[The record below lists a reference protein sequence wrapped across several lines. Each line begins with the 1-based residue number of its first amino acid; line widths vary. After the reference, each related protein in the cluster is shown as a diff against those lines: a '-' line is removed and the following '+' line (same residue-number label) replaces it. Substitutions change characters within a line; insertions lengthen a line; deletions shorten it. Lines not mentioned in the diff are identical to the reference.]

1 MLDPSF
7 FSYVTVMSITPGPNN
22 LLLAT
27 SGVNFGLRRTLPML
41 MGILIGC
48 ALQTALMGVALEL
61 LLSWLSMIRL
71 PLTVLGCVYLLW
83 LSWKIVR
90 SSAPE
95 LQGRV
100 QPMTV
105 LQGTLFQ
112 AVNPKAW
119 LMSSN
124 IALLYTASNGILPT
138 MIAFMALN
146 LPCILVWAVLG
157 DRIGKHLQEPWK
169 LKAFNGIMALSLV
182 LTTFW
187 MLVEAI
193 NISG

>member
-27 SGVNFGLRRTLPML
+27 SGVNFGLRRTLPMM
-41 MGILIGC
+41 MGISVGC
-48 ALQTALMGVALEL
+48 GIQTALMGVALEL
-61 LLSWLSMIRL
+61 LLSWMSMIRL
-71 PLTVLGCVYLLW
+71 PLTVLGCIYLLW

-124 IALLYTASNGILPT
+124 IALLYAASGGLFT
-138 MIAFMALN
+138 TVAAFMVLN
-146 LPCILVWAVLG
+146 LPCILVWALLG

-169 LKAFNGIMALSLV
+169 LKAFNGVMALSLV

-193 NISG
+193 NFSS

>member
-41 MGILIGC
+41 MGIVMGC
-48 ALQTALMGVALEL
+48 AIQTVLMGVALEL
-61 LLSWLSMIRL
+61 LLSWMSMIRL
-71 PLTVLGCVYLLW
+71 PLTVLGCAYLLW

-124 IALLYTASNGILPT
+124 IALLYTASNGIFT
-138 MIAFMALN
+138 IMIAFMALN
-146 LPCILVWAVLG
+146 LPCILVWALLG

-169 LKAFNGIMALSLV
+169 LKAFNGVMALSLV

-193 NISG
+193 NVSG

>member
-27 SGVNFGLRRTLPML
+27 SGVNFGLRRTLPM
-41 MGILIGC
+41 MVGITVGC
-48 ALQTALMGVALEL
+48 GIQTALMGVALEL
-61 LLSWLSMIRL
+61 LLSWMSVIRL
-71 PLTVLGCVYLLW
+71 PLTVLGCAYLLW

-100 QPMTV
+100 QPMTA

-112 AVNPKAW
+112 AVNPKTW
-119 LMSSN
+119 LMASN
-124 IALLYTASNGILPT
+124 IALLYTASGGLFT
-138 MIAFMALN
+138 TVIAFMALN
-146 LPCILVWAVLG
+146 LPCVLVWAALG

-169 LKAFNGIMALSLV
+169 LKAFNGVMAFSLL
-182 LTTFW
+182 LTTCW
-187 MLVEAI
+187 MLAEAI
-193 NISG
+193 NLSR

>member
-41 MGILIGC
+41 VGILIGC

-95 LQGRV
+95 LQGRA
-100 QPMTV
+100 QPMTL

-112 AVNPKAW
+112 AINPKAW

-124 IALLYTASNGILPT
+124 VALLYTASSGIFPT

-169 LKAFNGIMALSLV
+169 LKAFNGVMALSLV

-187 MLVEAI
+187 MLTEAI
-193 NISG
+193 NFPG

>member
-27 SGVNFGLRRTLPML
+27 SGVNFGLRRTLPMM
-41 MGILIGC
+41 MGISVGC
-48 ALQTALMGVALEL
+48 GIQTALMGVALEL
-61 LLSWLSMIRL
+61 LLNWMSMIRL

-124 IALLYTASNGILPT
+124 IALLYAASGGLFT
-138 MIAFMALN
+138 TVVAFMALN
-146 LPCILVWAVLG
+146 LPCILVWALLG

-169 LKAFNGIMALSLV
+169 LKAFNSIMALSLV

-193 NISG
+193 NLSG

>member
-27 SGVNFGLRRTLPML
+27 SGVNFGLRRTLPMM
-41 MGILIGC
+41 MGISVGC
-48 ALQTALMGVALEL
+48 GIQTALMGVALEL
-61 LLSWLSMIRL
+61 LLSWMSMIRL
-71 PLTVLGCVYLLW
+71 PLTVLGCIYLLW

-124 IALLYTASNGILPT
+124 IALLYAASGGLFT
-138 MIAFMALN
+138 TVAAFMVLN
-146 LPCILVWAVLG
+146 LPCILVWALLG

-193 NISG
+193 NFSS

>member
-27 SGVNFGLRRTLPML
+27 SGVNFGLRRTLPM
-41 MGILIGC
+41 MVGITVGC
-48 ALQTALMGVALEL
+48 GIQTALMGVALEL
-61 LLSWLSMIRL
+61 LLSWMSVIRL

-100 QPMTV
+100 QPMTA

-112 AVNPKAW
+112 AVNPKTW
-119 LMSSN
+119 LMASN
-124 IALLYTASNGILPT
+124 IALLYTASGGLFT
-138 MIAFMALN
+138 TVIAFMALN
-146 LPCILVWAVLG
+146 LPCVLVWAALG

-169 LKAFNGIMALSLV
+169 LKAFNGIMAFSLL
-182 LTTFW
+182 LTTCW
-187 MLVEAI
+187 MLAEAI
-193 NISG
+193 DLSR

>member
-61 LLSWLSMIRL
+61 LLSWLGAIRL
-71 PLTVLGCVYLLW
+71 PLTVLGCAYLLW

-124 IALLYTASNGILPT
+124 IALLYTASNGIFT
-138 MIAFMALN
+138 IMIAFMALN
-146 LPCILVWAVLG
+146 LPCILVWALLG
-157 DRIGKHLQEPWK
+157 DRIGKHLQKPWK

-193 NISG
+193 NVSA

>member
-27 SGVNFGLRRTLPML
+27 SGVNFGLRRTLPMM
-41 MGILIGC
+41 MGISVGC
-48 ALQTALMGVALEL
+48 GIQTALMGVALEL
-61 LLSWLSMIRL
+61 LLSWMSMIRL

-124 IALLYTASNGILPT
+124 IALLYAASGGLFT
-138 MIAFMALN
+138 TVVAFMALN
-146 LPCILVWAVLG
+146 LPCILVWALLG

>member
-41 MGILIGC
+41 MGIFLGC
-48 ALQTALMGVALEL
+48 GIQTGLMGVALDL
-61 LLSWLSMIRL
+61 LLNWISMIRL
-71 PLTVLGCVYLLW
+71 PLTVLGCLYLLW

-95 LQGRV
+95 LQGRE

-105 LQGTLFQ
+105 LQAALFQ

-124 IALLYTASNGILPT
+124 VALLYTASNGVFTIMLG
-138 MIAFMALN
+138 FMALN
-146 LPCILVWAVLG
+146 LPCILAWALLG
-157 DRIGKHLQEPWK
+157 DRIGRHLQEPWK
-169 LKAFNGIMALSLV
+169 LKAFNGVMALSLV
-182 LTTFW
+182 LTTLW
-187 MLVEAI
+187 MLAEAI
-193 NISG
+193 KLSS

>member
-27 SGVNFGLRRTLPML
+27 SGVNFGLRRTLPMM
-41 MGILIGC
+41 MGISVGC
-48 ALQTALMGVALEL
+48 GIQTALMGVALEL
-61 LLSWLSMIRL
+61 LLSWMSMIRL

-124 IALLYTASNGILPT
+124 IALLYAASGGLFT
-138 MIAFMALN
+138 TVVAFMALN
-146 LPCILVWAVLG
+146 LPCILVWALLG

-193 NISG
+193 NVTG

>member
-27 SGVNFGLRRTLPML
+27 SGVNFGIRRTVPML

-48 ALQTALMGVALEL
+48 GVQTALMGVALEL
-61 LLSWLSMIRL
+61 LLSWMSAVRL
-71 PLTVLGCVYLLW
+71 PLTVLGCTYLLW

-95 LQGRV
+95 LHDKS
-100 QPMTV
+100 QPMTL
-105 LQGTLFQ
+105 LQGALFQ

-119 LMSSN
+119 IMSSN
-124 IALLYTASNGILPT
+124 VALLYTASSGIFT
-138 MIAFMALN
+138 IMFAFMALN
-146 LPCILVWAVLG
+146 LPCILVWAALG
-157 DRIGKHLQEPWK
+157 DRIGRHLQQPWK
-169 LKAFNGIMALSLV
+169 LRWFNGVMALSLV
-182 LTTFW
+182 ITTLW
-187 MLVEAI
+187 MLMEAI
-193 NISG
+193 NVTK

>member
-124 IALLYTASNGILPT
+124 IALLYTASNGIFPI
-138 MIAFMALN
+138 MFAFMALN

-187 MLVEAI
+187 MLAEAI
-193 NISG
+193 NVTG

>member
-48 ALQTALMGVALEL
+48 ALQTVLMGVALEL
-61 LLSWLSMIRL
+61 LLSWLGAIRL
-71 PLTVLGCVYLLW
+71 PLTVLGCAYLLW

-124 IALLYTASNGILPT
+124 IALLYTASNGIFT
-138 MIAFMALN
+138 IMIAFMALN
-146 LPCILVWAVLG
+146 LPCILVWALLG

-193 NISG
+193 NVSG